1 VRERESAMRVEEN
14 LKTLKNETLRE
25 YAHVRSEKRGGEKN
39 RKREN
44 ERQRESVRKRDR
56 KEKGSG

>member
-1 VRERESAMRVEEN
+1 MRVEEN